1 MSLTRDFETSGQR
14 VGPSTDS
21 GTSLAVPQ
29 SISPAVQSIIS
40 QLTLQETWEEFL
52 AYRLLKGRFNW
63 HEFDEAD
70 AFVEREDYLPL
81 AKKIAEGEGLGL
93 PTKKLVN
100 KMGSGKKRVVYSFAP
115 DEMLI
120 LKLIA
125 FLLYKYDNQFA
136 PNCYAFRRGLK
147 ASDAVFKIN
156 KAIRN
161 QKMWA
166 YKLDIHDYFNSIDI
180 GILLPMLK
188 EMLTDDPPLYSFF
201 EKLLTTNL
209 AISNGQVIEEHHG
222 VMAGTPTAPFLA
234 DVYLKEVD
242 RYYYNKGVVYARYSD
257 DIIMFANDYD
267 TLVEYKSQMCNFLA
281 QAHLEVNPDKEKIYS
296 PDEAYEFLGF
306 KCHGHDVDISEATKK
321 KMKGKISRQA
331 RSLLRWSHKKHIE
344 PEKAMKALINYFNRK
359 FFERDDPETLT
370 WSRWFFPVI
379 TQTDGLKEIDH
390 YLQQNIR
397 FLSTG
402 KHNKANYKV
411 DYEQLKALGY
421 RSLVNEYYK
430 FKEIDRL

>member
-1 MSLTRDFETSGQR
+1 MHQTRDYETAGLR
-14 VGPSTDS
+14 DNAFPVDS
-21 GTSLAVPQ
+21 KSR
-29 SISPAVQSIIS
+29 SPEVQSIIT
-40 QLTLQETWEEFL
+40 QLTRQESWEAFL
-52 AYRLLKGRFNW
+52 AYRLMKGRFNW

-70 AFVEREDYLPL
+70 TFVEREAFLPL
-81 AKKIAEGEGLGL
+81 ATKIAEGEGLGI

-115 DEMLI
+115 DEMLL

-125 FLLYKYDNQFA
+125 FLLYKYDDQFA

-147 ASDAVFKIN
+147 AHDAVFKIN
-156 KAIRN
+156 KAIQG

-180 GILLPMLK
+180 DLLLPMLK
-188 EMLTDDPPLYSFF
+188 EMLADDPPLYQFF
-201 EKLLTTNL
+201 EKLLTQNL

-257 DIIMFANDYD
+257 DIIMFAPDYE
-267 TLVEYKSQMCNFLA
+267 TLEEYKNQMCNFLA
-281 QAHLEVNPDKEKIYS
+281 QAHLEVNPDKEKIYT

-306 KCHGHDVDISEATKK
+306 KCHGCDIDISKATKK

-331 RSLLRWSHKKHIE
+331 RALLRWKNKKGLDS
-344 PEKAMKALINYFNRK
+344 EKAMKALINYFNRK
-359 FFERDDPETLT
+359 FFESDDPEMLT

-402 KHNKANYKV
+402 KHNKTNYKT
-411 DYEQLKALGY
+411 DYAQLKAMDY

-430 FKEIDRL
+430 YIQGLHISNGM

>member
-1 MSLTRDFETSGQR
+1 MSLTRDFETSGLR
-14 VGPSTDS
+14 DTNG
-21 GTSLAVPQ
+21 LAVPQ

-40 QLTLQETWEEFL
+40 QLTRQETWEDFL
-52 AYRLLKGRFNW
+52 AYRLMKGRFSW

-81 AKKIAEGEGLGL
+81 AIRIAQGEGLGI

-125 FLLYKYDNQFA
+125 FLLYKYDDQFA

-147 ASDAVFKIN
+147 AHDAVHKIN
-156 KAIRN
+156 KAVRG

-166 YKLDIHDYFNSIDI
+166 YKLDIHDYFNSISI
-180 GILLPMLK
+180 PILLPILK
-188 EMLTDDPPLYSFF
+188 EVLSDDPSLYGFFENMLTNP
-201 EKLLTTNL
+201 N
-209 AISNGQVIEEHHG
+209 VIINKVVSEEQHG

-234 DVYLKEVD
+234 DLYLKEVD
-242 RYYYNKGVVYARYSD
+242 WHFHNAGIVYARYSD
-257 DIIMFANDYD
+257 DIIMFAPDYD
-267 TLVEYKSQMCNFLA
+267 TLQQYKKQMCHFLA
-281 QAHLEVNPDKEKIYS
+281 QAHLEVNPDEEKIYS

-306 KCHGHDVDISEATKK
+306 KCLGYDIDISEATKK

-331 RSLLRWSHKKHIE
+331 RALLRWSHKKHIE

-359 FFERDDPETLT
+359 FFESDDPETLT
-370 WSRWFFPVI
+370 WSRWFFPII
-379 TQTDGLKEIDH
+379 TQVDGLKEIDH
-390 YLQQNIR
+390 YLQDNIR
-397 FLSTG
+397 FLNTG

-411 DYEQLKALGY
+411 NYEKLKSLGY

-430 FKEIDRL
+430 FKASTDPSPSKSD

>member
-1 MSLTRDFETSGQR
+1 MSLTRDTGLRDTGQY
-14 VGPSTDS
+14 P
-21 GTSLAVPQ
+21 
-29 SISPAVQSIIS
+29 SPASRVSQSRVSIIF
-40 QLTLQETWEEFL
+40 QLTRQDTWEAFL
-52 AYRLLKGRFNW
+52 AYRLMKGRFCW

-81 AKKIAEGEGLGL
+81 ATKIAQGERLGI

-120 LKLIA
+120 LKVIA
-125 FLLYKYDNQFA
+125 FLLYKYDDQFA

-147 ASDAVFKIN
+147 AHDAVHRIN
-156 KAIRN
+156 KAIQG

-180 GILLPMLK
+180 GLLLPMLK
-188 EMLTDDPPLYSFF
+188 EMLADDPPLYSFF

-222 VMAGTPTAPFLA
+222 VMAGSPTAPFLA

-257 DIIMFANDYD
+257 DIIMFALDYE
-267 TLVEYKSQMCNFLA
+267 TLQEYKNQMHNFLA

-359 FFERDDPETLT
+359 FFESDDPETLT

-402 KHNKANYKV
+402 KHNKANFKV
-411 DYEQLKALGY
+411 DYEHLKALGY

-430 FKEIDRL
+430 FLKE

>member
-1 MSLTRDFETSGQR
+1 ME
-14 VGPSTDS
+14 
-21 GTSLAVPQ
+21 
-29 SISPAVQSIIS
+29 SIIS
-40 QLTLQETWEEFL
+40 QLTQQETWEEFL
-52 AYRLLKGRFNW
+52 AYRLMKGRFNW

-70 AFVEREDYLPL
+70 AFVDKELYLPL
-81 AKKIAEGEGLGL
+81 ATQIAQGEGLGI

-125 FLLYKYDNQFA
+125 FLLYKYDNQFS

-147 ASDAVFKIN
+147 AHDAVFKIN
-156 KAIRN
+156 KAIEG

-180 GILLPMLK
+180 DILLPMLK
-188 EMLTDDPPLYSFF
+188 AMLADDKPLFQFF
-201 EKLLTTNL
+201 EKLLTQNL
-209 AISNGQVIEEHHG
+209 AIYNGQVVEEKHG

-234 DVYLKEVD
+234 DVFLKEVD
-242 RYYYNKGVVYARYSD
+242 RYFYDQGVVYARYSD
-257 DIIMFANDYD
+257 DIIMFAPDSE
-267 TLVEYKSQMCNFLA
+267 TLEQYKKQICHFLA
-281 QAHLEVNPDKEKIYS
+281 QYHLEVNPDKEKIYS

-306 KCHGHDVDISEATKK
+306 KCHGHNIDISEATKK

-331 RSLLRWSHKKHIE
+331 RALLRWKNKKGLDSDR
-344 PEKAMKALINYFNRK
+344 AMKALINYFNHK
-359 FFERDDPETLT
+359 FFESDDPEMLT

-379 TQTDGLKEIDH
+379 NQTEGLKEIDH

-402 KHNKANYKV
+402 KHNKRNYRT
-411 DYEQLKALGY
+411 DYDKLKELGY

-430 FKEIDRL
+430 YQEICLP

>member
-1 MSLTRDFETSGQR
+1 ME
-14 VGPSTDS
+14 
-21 GTSLAVPQ
+21 
-29 SISPAVQSIIS
+29 SIIT
-40 QLTLQETWEEFL
+40 QLTCQETWEAFL
-52 AYRLLKGRFNW
+52 AYRLMKGRFNW

-81 AKKIAEGEGLGL
+81 ATKIVEGGGLGI

-115 DEMLI
+115 DEMLV

-125 FLLYKYDNQFA
+125 FLLYKYDDKFA

-147 ASDAVFKIN
+147 AHDAVFNIN
-156 KAIRN
+156 KAIRD

-180 GILLPMLK
+180 DLLLPILKTMLA
-188 EMLTDDPPLYSFF
+188 DDPSLYQFF
-201 EKLLTTNL
+201 EKLLTTKL
-209 AISNGQVIEEHHG
+209 AVCNGQVIEEKHG

-234 DVYLKEVD
+234 DVFLNEVD
-242 RYYYNKGVVYARYSD
+242 RYYYNKGVTYARYSD
-257 DIIMFANDYD
+257 DIILFAPDVE
-267 TLVEYKSQMCNFLA
+267 TLEQYKNQMCYFLA
-281 QAHLEVNPDKEKIYS
+281 QHHLEVNPDKEKIYS

-306 KCHGHDVDISEATKK
+306 KCHGRDIDISEATKK
-321 KMKGKISRQA
+321 KMKGKISRKA
-331 RSLLRWSHKKHIE
+331 RALWRWSSKNHIE
-344 PEKAMKALINYFNRK
+344 PKKAMKGLINYFNRK
-359 FFERDDPETLT
+359 FFESDDPEMLT

-379 TQTDGLKEIDH
+379 NQTAGLKEIDH

-402 KHNKANYKV
+402 KHYKGNYKV
-411 DYEQLKALGY
+411 DYEKLKELGY
-421 RSLVNEYYK
+421 KSLVNEYYK
-430 FKEIDRL
+430 FK